1 MLTNYIK
8 VALRH
13 ILGDK
18 FYSSVHIIGLATG
31 IACCVLALLVVGHEL
46 AYDRFHLKTERIYRV
61 LRERSGGGDTQVRW
75 LSSGALARAL
85 ESEFAAVELATKCR
99 IYPVRARYKTQTF
112 ENIVQGQID
121 ENFFR
126 VFDFALLDG
135 DPRSA
140 LDRPYTALVTE
151 SAALRI
157 FGSEN
162 PLGKVLT
169 LNERYYGGDYVIT
182 GVLKDPPNRA
192 SSLQFDLLHA
202 TQGRDEAAQTDW
214 TSWQGR
220 IQQAGIQT
228 FVLLD
233 NNRSLSQLESQL
245 PDFIER
251 HMGREVR
258 EVLRYRLQPLERM
271 HLYARQDYG
280 LDEGGDIRSLYLFA
294 AVALLVLVVVCINF
308 VNLSTARAATRAHE
322 IGVRKALGS
331 ARTQLIAQFLGES
344 LLYAT
349 LALVVAL
356 ALVALVLPEFNALLG
371 SDFHLNGST
380 LLHLA
385 PSLVALAVLTGI
397 MAGLY
402 PAFYLSSF
410 APSRALKGRLAHAH
424 QSWLRRVL
432 VAGQFAISILLITG
446 TIAIQRQI
454 EYINDKEL
462 GFAREHFV
470 LLPIFAQ
477 QRDHSEEGEEWLSG
491 RYNAIK
497 QAFLAHPNVRA
508 ATAFRFLPGHSGG
521 MVRLVKPE
529 GHDDSEWR
537 MPVQEADESFFA
549 AFAIELLAGRTF
561 SPANERDRT
570 HSYILNEKAVRA
582 LGWTIEDAVGR
593 RFGRA
598 RSAEDAEGEIIGV
611 VRDFHYASL
620 REPIEPAAIAYRQWF
635 YSYLGLRISGENT
648 TETLAFLEEQWRHF
662 MKADQPFTYSFLDQE
677 LEATYRAEKQL
688 RQTIAIFSLLA
699 IFLASLGLFGLV
711 SFAAQQRTREIGIR
725 KVLGS
730 SSLQI
735 ALLLSRDFIAL
746 VAVANLVAWPLA
758 HYAIESWLE
767 NFAYR
772 LDIAWWTYAL
782 GGAVTLVTACCIT
795 SYQAF
800 KAAITNPIEAL
811 RHE

>member
-1 MLTNYIK
+1 MLANYIK
-8 VALRH
+8 IALRH
-13 ILGDK
+13 IIGDK

-31 IACCVLALLVVGHEL
+31 IACCALALLVITHEL
-46 AYDRFHLKTERIYRV
+46 AYDRFHLKAERIYRV
-61 LRERSGGGDTQVRW
+61 LRERSGGSETQVRW

-85 ESEFAAVELATKCR
+85 ENEFGQVELATKCR
-99 IYPVRARYKTQTF
+99 IYPVRARYGAHTF
-112 ENIVQGQID
+112 ENVVQGQVD

-126 VFDFALLDG
+126 VFDFTLLDG
-135 DPRSA
+135 DPHSA
-140 LDRPYTALVTE
+140 LNRPYTALITE
-151 SAALRI
+151 TTARRI
-157 FGSEN
+157 FGAEN

-169 LNERYYGGDYVIT
+169 LSERYYGGDYVIT
-182 GVLKDPPNRA
+182 GILKDPPDQA

-202 TQGRDEAAQTDW
+202 TRGRDEAAQTDW
-214 TSWQGR
+214 TTWQGR

-228 FVLLD
+228 FALLD
-233 NNRSLSQLESQL
+233 DNRSLPHLEAQL

-258 EVLRYRLQPLERM
+258 EVLRYRLQPLKRM

-294 AVALLVLVVVCINF
+294 AVALLVLAIVCINF

-322 IGVRKALGS
+322 IGVRKALG
-331 ARTQLIAQFLGES
+331 AERTQLIAQFLGES
-344 LLYAT
+344 LLYA
-349 LALVVAL
+349 AISLVAAL

-371 SDFHLNGST
+371 GDFHLDGPT
-380 LLHLA
+380 LLRLA
-385 PSLVALAVLTGI
+385 PSLVLLAILTGI
-397 MAGLY
+397 AAGLY

-446 TIAIQRQI
+446 TIAVHRQI

-477 QRDHSEEGEEWLSG
+477 QRDHSEEGDEWLSG
-491 RYNAIK
+491 RYNAVK

-529 GHDDSEWR
+529 GHDDGEWH
-537 MPVQEADESFFA
+537 MPIQEADESFFA
-549 AFAIELLAGRTF
+549 AFAIDLLTGRTF

-582 LGWTIEDAVGR
+582 LGWTVEDAVGR

-598 RSAEDAEGEIIGV
+598 RSAEDAEGTVIGV
-611 VRDFHYASL
+611 VRDFNYASL
-620 REPIEPAAIAYRQWF
+620 REPIGPAAIAYRQWF

-648 TETLAFLEEQWRHF
+648 AETLAFLQEQWQHF
-662 MKADQPFTYSFLDQE
+662 MSADQPFTYSFLDQE
-677 LEATYRAEKQL
+677 IEATYRAEERL
-688 RQTIAIFSLLA
+688 RHTIAIFSLLA
-699 IFLASLGLFGLV
+699 ILLASLGLFGLV
-711 SFAAQQRTREIGIR
+711 SFSAQQRTREIGIR
-725 KVLGS
+725 KVLGA

-746 VAVANLVAWPLA
+746 IAIANLVTWPLA
-758 HYAIESWLE
+758 NYIIESWLE
-767 NFAYR
+767 GFAYR
-772 LDIAWWTYAL
+772 IDMAWWIFAL
-782 GGAVTLVTACCIT
+782 GGFSTLVIACCIT

-800 KAAITNPIEAL
+800 KAARTNPVEAL